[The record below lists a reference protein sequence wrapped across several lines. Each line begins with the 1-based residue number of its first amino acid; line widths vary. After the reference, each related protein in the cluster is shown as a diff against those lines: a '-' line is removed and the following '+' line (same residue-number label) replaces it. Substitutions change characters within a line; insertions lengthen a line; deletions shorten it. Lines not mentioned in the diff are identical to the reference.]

1 MDKYGLYSWQK
12 KGFNNFQRIKVMA
25 HSFVKVCESVH
36 WHWTGEFNI
45 NTACKVLIACD
56 SIIF

>member
-25 HSFVKVCESVH
+25 QSFVKVCESVD
-36 WHWTGEFNI
+36 WTGEFNI
-45 NTACKVLIACD
+45 NTACKVLIACA
-56 SIIF
+56 